1 MGLDGGNGD
10 EFPGE
15 QFNFIFSYSNLWLS
29 VYFPW
34 PLVSLSRFPLRCLVM
49 IILGR

>member
-10 EFPGE
+10 EFPRE

-29 VYFPW
+29 VYFPLASR
-34 PLVSLSRFPLRCLVM
+34 PFPGSLADVL
-49 IILGR
+49 